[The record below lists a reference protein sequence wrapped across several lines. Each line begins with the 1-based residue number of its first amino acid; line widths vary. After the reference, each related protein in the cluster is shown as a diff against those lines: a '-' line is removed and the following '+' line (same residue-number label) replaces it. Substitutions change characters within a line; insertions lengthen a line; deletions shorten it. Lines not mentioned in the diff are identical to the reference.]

1 MFRAAGLMVW
11 IDGAGAVLLRRC
23 HQSKALYRRHTV
35 SGHRVVSDDAL
46 AGSLLVGSCGAAR
59 THVESRGPRL
69 VHWVRLTPG
78 SNRDEFGRRR
88 WTGVEVVGEAER
100 VREMRYAG
108 VLC

>member
-1 MFRAAGLMVW
+1 MGW
-11 IDGAGAVLLRRC
+11 IYCVDAVFFATLSSVIC

-59 THVESRGPRL
+59 THVESRGPGL

-78 SNRDEFGRRR
+78 
-88 WTGVEVVGEAER
+88 
-100 VREMRYAG
+100 
-108 VLC
+108 